1 MVDFLMVNEGRY
13 TIHGYYGNEAG
24 GFVFMMFF
32 LQTSFGI
39 LERSN
44 SFDSFHLL
52 ILLAAFAAETLL

>member
-39 LERSN
+39 GESCCPL
-44 SFDSFHLL
+44 
-52 ILLAAFAAETLL
+52 FAAETL